1 LLDDGYKDNMNC
13 SAHSEEFNCPASFY
27 VVSGCIDNNIPT
39 WTYILDNIFQKTKQ
53 KTIEL
58 PYDFVPEKF
67 KNIPLELITRG
78 PGH

>member
-1 LLDDGYKDNMNC
+1 MLFQAALIIISLPGHIYW
-13 SAHSEEFNCPASFY
+13 
-27 VVSGCIDNNIPT
+27 I
-39 WTYILDNIFQKTKQ
+39 IFFRKTKQ